1 MYKSILLGGVNM
13 AERHRDFPSHK
24 HFEDEMYICFGGSAT
39 DITEKRTKKVVSGD
53 VFVHEKGVMHRQK
66 DISDFYCAVF
76 QLDISELLRRCDE
89 MGIEDNETFVTL
101 FKNKDKRDGITV
113 DARAVRYAEITS
125 EIIKD
130 EEDPEVRDRMFMN
143 LIAVIC
149 SRSHIAREEDSAHEG
164 IEEIVRYMEH
174 NYDKALTLESLAGRS
189 HYSRRH
195 FTRLFR
201 EVMGASPMEYLNRVR
216 IKNASDL
223 LVRSDMSIIEIAMLC
238 GFEDNNLF
246 SRRFKAV
253 VKVSPSEYR
262 RLKKSTR
269 V

>member
-1 MYKSILLGGVNM
+1 MYKSILQGGVNI

-39 DITEKRTKKVVSGD
+39 DITEYGRKKVVSGD
-53 VFVHEKGVMHRQK
+53 VFVHKKGVMHRQS

-76 QLDISELLRRCDE
+76 QLDIGELLRRCE
-89 MGIEDNETFVTL
+89 ETGVADREAFVTL
-101 FKNKDKRDGITV
+101 FKNKDKRDGISV
-113 DARAVRYAEITS
+113 DARAVRYAEVTS

-130 EEDPEVRDRMFMN
+130 EEDPEVRDRMLLN
-143 LIAVIC
+143 LVAVIC
-149 SRSHIAREEDSAHEG
+149 SGSHRVTEG
-164 IEEIVRYMEH
+164 GADKGIGDIVRYIEH
-174 NYDKALTLESLAGRS
+174 NYDKPLTLESLAGRS

-201 EVMGASPMEYLNRVR
+201 EYTGASPMEYLNRVR

-223 LVRSDMSIIEIAMLC
+223 LVRSDMSIIETAMLC

-253 VKVSPSEYR
+253 YGSSPSEYR
-262 RLKKSTR
+262 RLKKSTT